1 MRHALIA
8 LLIATSLVACGSF
21 NATQATDADG
31 ATLETT
37 GSTSKSSRIGGKI
50 HVLVVDD
57 SSTERAFLAKLLS
70 NRGFV
75 VSTAEDSGTTMQFLQ
90 DTAPDALPDMILMDV
105 VMPGQNGFQLT
116 RAISRDERYRQIP
129 IIMVTSKNQE
139 TDKIW
144 AMRQGASDYV
154 VKPVNV
160 DELIEKMRALIS

>member
-57 SSTERAFLAKLLS
+57 SSTERAFLVELLS
-70 NRGFV
+70 KRGFV

-90 DTAPDALPDMILMDV
+90 DTASDALPDMILMDDDIA
-105 VMPGQNGFQLT
+105 GTNGFRLT
-116 RAISRDERYRQIP
+116 FEIKRDARYREIP
-129 IIMVTSKNQE
+129 VIMVTSKAV
-139 TDKIW
+139 DRVFV
-144 AMRQGASDYV
+144 ARYGAIDYV
-154 VKPVNV
+154 VKPV
-160 DELIEKMRALIS
+160 DADDLIARMRVLLP